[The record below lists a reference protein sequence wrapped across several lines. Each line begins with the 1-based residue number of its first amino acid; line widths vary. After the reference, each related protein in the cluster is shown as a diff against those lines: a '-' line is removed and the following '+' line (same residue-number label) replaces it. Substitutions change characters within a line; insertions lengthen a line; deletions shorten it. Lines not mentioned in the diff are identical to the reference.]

1 MDRNIQGECTIL
13 VGFRVLGI
21 LHFYEE
27 EFQVFAGNVFKGRKE
42 VQYVIWSSGYIMA
55 SVVMEVRVERIRA
68 AELSI
73 PVQGESKIYSC
84 HS

>member
-13 VGFRVLGI
+13 VGFRVLGL
-21 LHFYEE
+21 LHFYED
-27 EFQVFAGNVFKGRKE
+27 EFQVLAGNVFKGRKE
-42 VQYVIWSSGYIMA
+42 VQCVIWSSGYIMA
-55 SVVMEVRVERIRA
+55 SVVMEVRVERICA

-73 PVQGESKIYSC
+73 RVQGESKIYSC